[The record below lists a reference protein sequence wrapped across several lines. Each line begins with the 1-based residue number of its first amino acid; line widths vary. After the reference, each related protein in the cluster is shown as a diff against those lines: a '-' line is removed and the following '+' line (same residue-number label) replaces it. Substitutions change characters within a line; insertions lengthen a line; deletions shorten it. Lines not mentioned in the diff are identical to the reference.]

1 MKPYFE
7 SDGITLY
14 HGDLREVV
22 PQLSPV
28 DYVCTDSPY
37 GLNFMEKDW
46 DQSVPGPEYWR
57 IILDACKS
65 GATMLSFGGTRTWHR
80 LTCAIE
86 DAGWEIR
93 DCLMWLYGCLDNKTE
108 VLTRRGWLHYQ
119 ELCLSDS
126 VLQWNP
132 NTLEL
137 LWTRPQEIIIQPYNG
152 PMVHIHN
159 RHADQLLTPNH
170 RIYARVRRHS
180 RNAWKDGYQV
190 LKANLLVEC
199 STALTFALPM
209 AGYLTGSIPVDADW
223 AYLVG
228 WWLTDAWKHRDGK
241 ACMFSQCKLSTL
253 PKLRECLAV
262 LNPSEYV
269 KKRILPQHDE
279 HTFYVTGATADRL
292 LREYPNRKLAWDM
305 LDWQLPARLRLIAG
319 LMDGGGS
326 QPCKQHAHIFWSQ
339 RSERRA
345 IFLALALSVGWR
357 AFESVE
363 NGCIYV
369 NPKTTETQIS
379 AKHPTVT
386 ENYVGDVW
394 CVRVPQGAFVVRRNG
409 RPFITGNSG
418 MPKCGDIG
426 KMIDKAKGA
435 ERKNI
440 GAKVYAGGHIQNWTE
455 DQGSYHGFT
464 KGKGVYC
471 ETAPSTALA
480 KQFTG
485 WHNSLKPSWEPIVLA
500 MKALDGTT
508 AHSAEKWGV
517 AGMNIDA
524 SRIPTDEIIHTP
536 QSDPAKRRGTVGT
549 NLGIT
554 NADKE
559 KFQAAQR
566 ASIAKTQELGRYP
579 ANLILDG
586 EAAMLLD
593 EQTGTLTSGTNCT
606 RTKAGSGYHG
616 NIGKSGD
623 VQITYGDSGGASRFF
638 YCPKSSKSEKGAG
651 NDHCTVKPLALM
663 KYLLTLLSTPTG
675 GVVLDPFA
683 GSGSTLLA
691 AKQLGRQCIGV
702 ELDKHNCEIIAGRL
716 Q

>member
-1 MKPYFE
+1 VVKPYFE

-28 DYVCTDSPY
+28 DYVVTDPPY
-37 GLNFMEKDW
+37 GLNFMERDW

-57 IILDACKS
+57 IILDTCKP
-65 GATMLSFGGTRTWHR
+65 GALMLSFGGPRTWHR

-93 DCLMWLYGCLDNKTE
+93 DCLMWLYG
-108 VLTRRGWLHYQ
+108 
-119 ELCLSDS
+119 
-126 VLQWNP
+126 
-132 NTLEL
+132 
-137 LWTRPQEIIIQPYNG
+137 
-152 PMVHIHN
+152 
-159 RHADQLLTPNH
+159 
-170 RIYARVRRHS
+170 
-180 RNAWKDGYQV
+180 
-190 LKANLLVEC
+190 
-199 STALTFALPM
+199 
-209 AGYLTGSIPVDADW
+209 
-223 AYLVG
+223 
-228 WWLTDAWKHRDGK
+228 
-241 ACMFSQCKLSTL
+241 
-253 PKLRECLAV
+253 
-262 LNPSEYV
+262 
-269 KKRILPQHDE
+269 
-279 HTFYVTGATADRL
+279 
-292 LREYPNRKLAWDM
+292 
-305 LDWQLPARLRLIAG
+305 
-319 LMDGGGS
+319 
-326 QPCKQHAHIFWSQ
+326 
-339 RSERRA
+339 
-345 IFLALALSVGWR
+345 
-357 AFESVE
+357 
-363 NGCIYV
+363 
-369 NPKTTETQIS
+369 
-379 AKHPTVT
+379 
-386 ENYVGDVW
+386 
-394 CVRVPQGAFVVRRNG
+394 
-409 RPFITGNSG
+409 SG

-426 KMIDKAKGA
+426 KMIDKVKGA

-471 ETAPSTALA
+471 ETAPSTELA

-566 ASIAKTQELGRYP
+566 ASVAKTQELGRYP

-586 EAAMLLD
+586 EAATLLD

-638 YCPKSSKSEKGAG
+638 YCSKASKSEKGPG

-702 ELDKHNCEIIAGRL
+702 ELDAINCEIIVGRL